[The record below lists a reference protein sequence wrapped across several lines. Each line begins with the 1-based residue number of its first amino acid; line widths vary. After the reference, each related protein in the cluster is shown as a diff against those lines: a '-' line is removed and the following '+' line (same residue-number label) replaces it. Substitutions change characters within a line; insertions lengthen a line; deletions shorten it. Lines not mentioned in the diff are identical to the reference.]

1 MVKGVPL
8 DKASIQ
14 RKLGFVYEK
23 VLNNYFK
30 QNVGNASSALNNF
43 VNMHTGQI
51 LQKGLTFKNTA

>member
-14 RKLGFVYEK
+14 RKLGFAYEK

-30 QNVGNASSALNNF
+30 QNVGNVSSALNNF